1 MDCKPDLTVINQEN
15 QDLDFCFDFC
25 VKVEN
30 NIEWPIQPAL
40 APSEKY
46 HNEVIYEEFG
56 PNSLKTDWTINNLAS
71 KENYQDESYA
81 SNKNYQEN
89 INYKQI
95 KQDFETFD
103 SSLLVPDKK
112 FQDKITYYEDLK
124 EESSQTCMLC
134 GKYFL
139 DSYSLLQHNVT
150 HLRVP
155 LMNKKVFICEHCPKY
170 YNNKTNL
177 ENHILI
183 NHVRE
188 YNQRIP
194 ITKQRRECLICKKTY
209 SYKHWYDHMKEVH
222 SKTKFKCKECN
233 VLLKCE
239 RNLKQHYKYVHKGV
253 KRRKHAK
260 TKCPKCPAIVVGN
273 ALAEHI
279 RNCHSNE
286 TYMCHLCNSKLK
298 CKAYLRG
305 HMKRVHYNDGML
317 HACEI
322 CGKEFKSKMYVKV
335 HIKNSHSKNKL

>member
-1 MDCKPDLTVINQEN
+1 MDCKPVINDIKLEN
-15 QDLDFCFDFC
+15 QDEFSFDVR

-30 NIEWPIQPAL
+30 DIEWPAQMVL
-40 APSEKY
+40 AQ
-46 HNEVIYEEFG
+46 NEVYEEFEQN
-56 PNSLKTDWTINNLAS
+56 NSLTCNWPSNS
-71 KENYQDESYA
+71 FKENYQDDICENNQQNLYYA
-81 SNKNYQEN
+81 
-89 INYKQI
+89 QI
-95 KQDFETFD
+95 KQDFQINVPNDVIRD
-103 SSLLVPDKK
+103 SFIQAPHQEY
-112 FQDKITYYEDLK
+112 QDKIIYEDLK